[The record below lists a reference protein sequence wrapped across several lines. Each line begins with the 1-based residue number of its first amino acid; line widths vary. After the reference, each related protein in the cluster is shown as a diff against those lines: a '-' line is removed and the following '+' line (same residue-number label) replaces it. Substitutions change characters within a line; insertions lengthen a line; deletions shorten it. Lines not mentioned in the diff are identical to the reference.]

1 MLDPDNRHLLVDA
14 LKPPTGMVLDRA
26 VGTSFTLDLQA
37 LLLAPVSFA
46 VFGAAALDSNQGS
59 DPLALMEAVRR
70 HADRITVFCQ
80 AGCIAVPR
88 RLQPVLAWLED
99 SVVPVAPPPGH
110 LFHPKVWLLRFV
122 DDDGRQLHRLLV
134 SSRNLTFDSS
144 WDTIV
149 RLDEHRDGGEPHDNE
164 PLARFVRSLP
174 GRAVQRV
181 SPERVE
187 EISDLAAS
195 VGGVRWELPE
205 GASELHFWPLGMGGA
220 RPDLT
225 GDRLLV
231 VSPFLSVDKVLDL
244 AKHGEKHVLVSRA
257 DAIDEV
263 GRAALAGYEE
273 TWVLDAD
280 TVPADH
286 EGPAG
291 EIDAPAAGPDA
302 EATDGQQADG
312 DAPDDTAVQAL
323 GEIERPGTILNGL
336 HAKVYLVERGRRAHL
351 FTGSANATGA
361 AFGGNVEL
369 LVEVVGDTK
378 NWGVDAMLDAKGHKA
393 TLRDMLRRHRPTQPE
408 PSEPSEL
415 DQLGYRLDSLVRRIA
430 AERFTVTLAADGDE
444 YALRITSDG
453 PMPEI
458 VDGVTVTMRLASV
471 GEGTRLH
478 ATLAG
483 GMPLD
488 HTPGSVTLA
497 GISSFLVVT
506 ATATHDG
513 TELTSSALVN
523 AQLVGAPADR
533 KERILTSAIKNTD
546 DLIRYLLFLLH
557 DLSDDTQLDALMAR
571 YGIGGSSW
579 NQAGEIP
586 LFETMLRA
594 LARGGRTL
602 DHVAERLAD
611 ICATDEGRDLL
622 PPGFDAVWGPIDE
635 VRAEMSR

>member
-1 MLDPDNRHLLVDA
+1 MLDPDNRHLLVDT

-122 DDDGRQLHRLLV
+122 DDDGRRMHRLLV

-144 WDTIV
+144 WDTVV
-149 RLDEHRDGGEPHDNE
+149 RLDEHPDGGEPHDNE

-181 SPERVE
+181 AAERIE

-195 VGGVRWELPE
+195 VTDVRWELPE
-205 GASELHFWPLGMGGA
+205 GASELRFWPLGMGGA
-220 RPDLT
+220 KPDLT

-231 VSPFLSVDKVLDL
+231 VSPFLSVDTVADL
-244 AKHGEKHVLVSRA
+244 ARQGQKHVLVSRA

-263 GRAALAGYEE
+263 GGAALAGYEE

-280 TVPADH
+280 TVPADD
-286 EGPAG
+286 EGPADDT
-291 EIDAPAAGPDA
+291 DAPAKGP
-302 EATDGQQADG
+302 EAATGGPQATSDGQD
-312 DAPDDTAVQAL
+312 DAAAQPLA
-323 GEIERPGTILNGL
+323 EIERPGTILNGL
-336 HAKVYLVERGRRAHL
+336 HAKLYLVERGRRAHL

-378 NWGVDAMLDAKGHKA
+378 TWGVDAMLDAKGHKA

-430 AERFTVTLAADGDE
+430 AERFTVTLAADGEE
-444 YALRITSDG
+444 YALRISSDD
-453 PMPEI
+453 PMPDI
-458 VDGVTVTMRLASV
+458 ADGVTVTMRLASV
-471 GEGTRLH
+471 GEGTGLH
-478 ATLAG
+478 ATLTA

-488 HTPGSVTLA
+488 HAPGSVTLA

-513 TELTSSALVN
+513 TELTSLALVN

-533 KERILTSAIKNTD
+533 KERILTSSIKSTD

-611 ICATDEGRDLL
+611 ICATDEGRQLL